1 MDLQEEL
8 EKYVKTNPNN
18 RMAVAKV
25 NWLKRWSNL
34 KDRPTRDN
42 ICLMLKYCILDIYY
56 RADGGAI
63 KNVKVTSNKALI
75 DAMNDNRQ
83 ENDKK
88 KSVVNLH
95 TGEFI
100 NPGKSDRKIRTFDVE
115 KNSYIVITL
124 NNINILPSITIPN
137 KFMDTEDKLVF
148 TNIVRELCGKEPLKI
163 NS

>member
-1 MDLQEEL
+1 
-8 EKYVKTNPNN
+8 
-18 RMAVAKV
+18 
-25 NWLKRWSNL
+25 
-34 KDRPTRDN
+34 
-42 ICLMLKYCILDIYY
+42 
-56 RADGGAI
+56 
-63 KNVKVTSNKALI
+63 
-75 DAMNDNRQ
+75 MNDNRQ